1 VRLVADQNAVEAI
14 SASSSKLG
22 MMTRKSRKCVS
33 KKKRAASAA
42 AAMMMMMNRK
52 TSRPHCRRFR
62 LILLSVS
69 FLADICEVD
78 CTRDLD
84 RFSFGRLIAIIDLA
98 VGKLSYL

>member
-1 VRLVADQNAVEAI
+1 VADQNAVEAI

-42 AAMMMMMNRK
+42 AAMMMMMMMNRK